1 MATRNSRLIDR
12 EGSVKAPLGKLSLSV
27 EQPLRDR
34 VKRIA
39 FESRVAESSIVEI
52 ALQKYFG
59 DASDEQ
65 IAAKLTRAG
74 ARLRRR

>member
-1 MATRNSRLIDR
+1 MATRNARPADR
-12 EGSVKAPLGKLSLSV
+12 EVDEKAPLGKLSLSV

-52 ALQKYFG
+52 ALRKFFG
-59 DASDEQ
+59 DANDDQ
-65 IAAKLTRAG
+65 IAAKLSRAG
-74 ARLRRR
+74 AKLRRR